1 MKNFSEKL
9 AMGLS
14 VFSPIIL
21 LIFIWS
27 AYLYTPQKEEQH
39 LEMKEKIK
47 NNMQQHFFQSFDG
60 AKEHKSP
67 SSSIN

>member
-9 AMGLS
+9 SMGLS
-14 VFSPIIL
+14 VFSPIIV

-39 LEMKEKIK
+39 LEKKHEVKSDAG
-47 NNMQQHFFQSFDG
+47 QHSFQSFEG
-60 AKEHKSP
+60 TKGYKSP
-67 SSSIN
+67 SFIN